1 MSQTGALVKGISA
14 ELQDCVLSLLI
25 FDNEIYDAAKD
36 IMSESFFQGDN
47 YKTLYKS
54 LTEFHNQTKANP
66 TLKDMMIQV
75 ALLVNNQTEL
85 ANVRALLKN
94 LHADYIDEHVDKDT
108 SVKCKFVEEFVKRNG
123 MEICF
128 SKVFEDIKND
138 KGVDWGKIHDKL
150 KVFTDFSIVQTSP
163 CHMGNIEEFEKSRK
177 EAIGDEKTTKKIR
190 FFLDHINDT
199 FSHKALVPGT
209 LTMISAPPGVGKTL
223 TLVNQGVSAAEDGF
237 TNLHIFLGDLNNYD
251 ASCRYIAN
259 FAHRPLSDIL
269 NMTFE
274 EQSELIKELM
284 AKPNS
289 PIKNNWLVS
298 LPSGLVGVDQLIN
311 EIIKIQMKN
320 NVHFD
325 QIIIDYDSNIKPS
338 ADTMYDSAGVIYD
351 KIRAFGGSNSSVML
365 IASQPKITF
374 YGQEILTLEA
384 ASESSRKQHII
395 DTMISVGRPG
405 KIQAPIGMMF
415 VAKNRNGLVNKKVPV
430 YIDGATQTVK
440 EISMD
445 EYERIKREFMA
456 EQ

>member
-1 MSQTGALVKGISA
+1 MSQGGALVKGIST
-14 ELQDCVLSLLI
+14 ELQACVLSLLI

-36 IMSESFFQGDN
+36 IMQESFFQGDD
-47 YKTLYKS
+47 YKTLYNS
-54 LTEFHNQTKANP
+54 LVKFHNQTKANP

-75 ALLVNNQTEL
+75 SLLVNNQTEL
-85 ANVRALLKN
+85 LNIKTLLKN
-94 LHADYIDEHVDKDT
+94 LNSDYIEEHVDKET

-123 MEICF
+123 MEMCF
-128 SKVFEDIKND
+128 SKVFEDLKKD

-163 CHMGNIEEFEKSRK
+163 CHMGDIEEFEKCRK

-190 FFLDHINDT
+190 FFLDSINDT

-259 FAHRPLSDIL
+259 FAHKPLGEIL
-269 NMTFE
+269 NMTLD
-274 EQSELIKELM
+274 EQSALIETLM
-284 AKPNS
+284 NEPNA
-289 PIKNNWLVS
+289 PIKNNWIVS

-338 ADTMYDSAGVIYD
+338 SDTMYDSAGVIYD
-351 KIRAFGGSNSSVML
+351 KLRAFGCSNSSVML
-365 IASQPKITF
+365 VASQPKITF
-374 YGQEILTLEA
+374 YGQEVLTLEA

-395 DTMISVGRPG
+395 DCMLSLGRPAR
-405 KIQAPIGMMF
+405 IQAPIGLLF
-415 VAKNRNGLVNKKVPV
+415 VAKNRNGLVNKKTPV
-430 YIDGATQTVK
+430 YIDGATQTVR

-445 EYERIKREFMA
+445 EYERIKREHIDD
-456 EQ
+456 